1 MTLKIRWG
9 EFLGIFLWPFF
20 ICHGEYFVVQTAI
33 QLLNIVQLSEIF
45 GADDCVDSETFAEIR
60 CRIVKMW
67 SR

>member
-1 MTLKIRWG
+1 MAV
-9 EFLGIFLWPFF
+9 F

-45 GADDCVDSETFAEIR
+45 GADDYVDSETFAEIGR
-60 CRIVKMW
+60 RIVKMW